1 MKQTNSDRD
10 GDSPNSSLT
19 YSVATLYNQTVLINQ
34 PESQVDLISSYMAF
48 TLLCLCASITGG
60 PLNVMVDL
68 YVESFGNIKEA
79 DMVGASFLPTFLY
92 YIIYSLKTLS
102 IFTYYFQ
109 LI

>member
-1 MKQTNSDRD
+1 M
-10 GDSPNSSLT
+10 
-19 YSVATLYNQTVLINQ
+19 V
-34 PESQVDLISSYMAF
+34 F
-48 TLLCLCASITGG
+48 TLLCLRASITGG
-60 PLNVMVDL
+60 SLNVVVDL

-92 YIIYSLKTLS
+92 YIIYSLKTLF